1 MKNAKQIR
9 DLLFQYHRYLGLF
22 LGILIAIAGLTG
34 SAMIILSDTREFF
47 TIRQIEVI
55 TPEAARLS
63 LDALVDRAKVAY
75 QGDSQIE
82 RIKISPTMFPNHAS
96 RSPTLVTFISGNDD
110 LERSIMV
117 NPYTGK
123 ILGEAPKH
131 YFYQA
136 MWDLHTNLFAG
147 AVGTAIMGITAL
159 LGSVLAITGV
169 ALWSGWRKLSNG
181 FKIKWNAHQKR
192 LNFDLHKVAGIL
204 ASVFLLMTLFTG
216 FIFNFGDWTV
226 PVIYSITSSKPP
238 VYPSSKP
245 IVGQTQSA
253 IALLLEKAE
262 AAMPGGKIEYIEFSL
277 KPEGTFDVSKKFPGD
292 ISWSRYI
299 MLDRYSGEVLDYENP
314 PLNLSNVTP
323 DPRGMEVQK
332 MLVPIHFGTWTGW
345 SSRFIYFCV
354 GLTPTILLITGFTMY
369 RLRRRPKL
377 QTQSDRQL
385 IKH

>member
-1 MKNAKQIR
+1 MAKSKRIR
-9 DLLFQYHRYLGLF
+9 NFLFQGHRYLGLF

-34 SAMIILSDTREFF
+34 SAMIVLSDTKEFF
-47 TIRQIEVI
+47 AIRQIEVI

-63 LDALVDRAKVAY
+63 LDAIVDRAKASY
-75 QGDSQIE
+75 QQDSPIE
-82 RIKISPTMFPNHAS
+82 RIKISPTMFPHHAS
-96 RSPTLVTFISGNDD
+96 RSPTLVTFTSGNDD

-123 ILGEAPKH
+123 ILGSAPKD

-147 AVGTAIMGITAL
+147 AVGTTIMGITAL
-159 LGSVLAITGV
+159 LGSILTITGI
-169 ALWSGWRKLSNG
+169 ALWSGWRKLSTG

-216 FIFNFGDWTV
+216 FIWNFGDWTV
-226 PVIYSITSSKPP
+226 PAIYSMTSSKPP

-245 IVGQTQSA
+245 IPGQTQSA

-262 AAMPGGKIEYIEFSL
+262 EAMPGGKIEHIEFSL

-292 ISWSRYI
+292 ISWSHYV

-314 PLNLSNVTP
+314 PPSLSNATP
-323 DPRGMEVQK
+323 DPRGMEVEK
-332 MLVPIHFGTWTGW
+332 MIMPMHFGTWTGW

-354 GLTPTILLITGFTMY
+354 GLTPAILLITGFTMY
-369 RLRRRPKL
+369 RLRRRPQL
-377 QTQSDRQL
+377 QTQGDRTL
-385 IKH
+385 IEH